1 MTYLLLTMLAFYGL
15 TLLSAGS
22 VGEGDDFGSA
32 FVALLC
38 GAISAVLAI
47 IYIGLAFWNYKFL

>member
-1 MTYLLLTMLAFYGL
+1 MLAFYGL